1 MVPLYEIMNVSHR
14 YASGE
19 DKSLIVHVE
28 LESIPSGE
36 DIDIGH
42 MDLRQASHLSQLLI
56 WKS

>member
-1 MVPLYEIMNVSHR
+1 MVSLYEIMNVSHR

-19 DKSLIVHVE
+19 DKSLTVHVE

-36 DIDIGH
+36 NIDIGH